1 MSEDLLSTESEI
13 LLEVNGTLRKTYHV
27 KANGFMVYLER
38 DEMKEDSAD
47 IRVLVR

>member
-1 MSEDLLSTESEI
+1 MPEEFLHTESEI
-13 LLEVNGTLRKTYHV
+13 LVQVNGTLHRTYHIN
-27 KANGFMVYLER
+27 ANGFMVYLER